1 MLIAATSLCFFSVC
15 GQVVVSKHSEIF
27 LFSCRCY
34 ACDDEVLVEPDSSVQ
49 KCIKLLLKVMNLTPP
64 AGNSNSYDIKLV
76 KSN

>member
-1 MLIAATSLCFFSVC
+1 MC
-15 GQVVVSKHSEIF
+15 GQVVVSEHSEIF

-34 ACDDEVLVEPDSSVQ
+34 ACDDEVPAEPDSSVQ
-49 KCIKLLLKVMNLTPP
+49 KCIKLLLKAMNLTPP